1 MRRLCDVRPGHSDRL
16 RGRIMVINTCM
27 KHQSNAMQ
35 TANHGV
41 LDLYL
46 QVNCTGRIQT
56 HDLKFLTDIKNFNN
70 PSDIKL
76 IQHIKSKIA
85 SGEIRIA
92 EASQPKRID
101 LNSKLRK
108 KTKKLS
114 AKLPI

>member
-1 MRRLCDVRPGHSDRL
+1 MYKL
-16 RGRIMVINTCM
+16 RT
-27 KHQSNAMQ
+27 
-35 TANHGV
+35 
-41 LDLYL
+41 
-46 QVNCTGRIQT
+46 
-56 HDLKFLTDIKNFNN
+56 FLTDIKNFNN

-92 EASQPKRID
+92 EASQPKRVN

-114 AKLPI
+114 TKLPI

>member
-1 MRRLCDVRPGHSDRL
+1 
-16 RGRIMVINTCM
+16 M

-92 EASQPKRID
+92 EASQPKPIN
-101 LNSKLRK
+101 LNPKLRK

-114 AKLPI
+114 TKLPI

>member
-1 MRRLCDVRPGHSDRL
+1 
-16 RGRIMVINTCM
+16 
-27 KHQSNAMQ
+27 MQ
-35 TANHGV
+35 TANHSV

-46 QVNCTGRIQT
+46 QVNCTGRIQS
-56 HDLKFLTDIKNFNN
+56 HDLKFLTNAKNFNN

-76 IQHIKSKIA
+76 LQHIKSKIA

-101 LNSKLRK
+101 LNPKLRK

-114 AKLPI
+114 TKLPI